1 MQNADFNLHHF
12 PQQEKLAE
20 LLLDNLAS
28 EGEGC
33 PFHKSTVL
41 VRNQGMATWLRQRIA
56 AKNGLAMLVDFPQP
70 NTFLQAL
77 VDEKSVQLDELKW
90 PIYQLLPTLLDKP
103 EFSILKTYLSSSTTE
118 IEASLKRY
126 QLSSQIAALYDKYLL
141 YRPEW
146 ITAWNAGESIP
157 AFSSHEAWQRILWLE
172 LSQNHIQHWSQS
184 LLAAETLEI
193 DVELP
198 SALHVFGIS
207 NFAPIYVRFLYLLS
221 QRIPVHIY
229 WMNPVSIDE
238 GYWEDAPTKR
248 QWTMAEAFD
257 ESCILTEGNPLLA
270 SFGRMGREFV
280 HTLYGGESGN
290 TEIHN
295 YQPQETTHPAAI
307 NSLQQLQQ
315 SIYNRR
321 PMSDSSP
328 IDSSLSVHSCH
339 TPLRELE
346 TLKDYLLRLA
356 EKAPLDTGDVI
367 VLCPDIAAYA
377 PSIEA
382 VFGSLQRQQDFYLP
396 YRISDRSA
404 PINEP
409 AIAAIAQLFD
419 LNKKRFTNRE
429 ALDLLSVPAIA
440 EHLNL
445 SELDLSTIREW
456 VTKSGIRWGFDFK
469 HVLEVAPDCS
479 DSSWTWRDGLDRL
492 LLGYAM
498 PSKELTL
505 WRNILPYHDI
515 EGSSTRLL
523 GSLCSF
529 VEWCGDIRNQLSE
542 RRTLADW
549 VVATKEWIDLGFSM
563 SPDAQQSIQP
573 LLQLLEKLHEQ
584 SALIEETIPSD
595 VFSEHLKDYLNDSSP
610 AFGFLNGSITFCETK
625 PMRAIPARVICLLG
639 MNHDAFPRTSSDV
652 QFDLI
657 KDSRQAGDRSTR
669 DDDCYFFLEAIL
681 SARENLYFSYVGTSI
696 KDGEPRPPSTALQTL
711 IDTTPG
717 LAKAVVREKLHAYD
731 PAYFQGEPRSHDTHL
746 MQAADTLNSTAAS
759 KEPRAELSIPVD
771 QLPTHIEIEDFIAG
785 LTRSTSHF
793 LKKSLQARRHYYD
806 APLVEDEP
814 LEING
819 LVGWELKNQLL
830 QTRHFDSTNESA
842 WRQQGLIPS
851 GEFGHLQLVKQLG
864 SITTFLKDLPEQ
876 QITPV
881 EIIIN
886 NIHITGSV
894 PTHSDGHVLS
904 LSPSKKPKGRDLMQ
918 LWIYQLLI
926 SQATEQ
932 PTAGLIINIDKQLV
946 ETHLTPP
953 ESPQNTLKFL
963 LQIYLDNLNSPQAN
977 FPETSYAISQVKRK
991 ETDSEDDFEQTLQ
1004 AKAIKS
1010 WSENSEFKTGEG
1022 HDPEI
1027 ALFFTASA
1035 LSSETFHAI
1044 YEKIW
1049 QPLSQAILPAVKN

>member
-1 MQNADFNLHHF
+1 MPNAQFNLHHF
-12 PQQEKLAE
+12 PQQEALAE
-20 LLLDNLAS
+20 LLLENLAK
-28 EGEGC
+28 EGTGA
-33 PFHKSTVL
+33 PFHTSTVL

-56 AKNGLAMLVDFPQP
+56 KQTGLAMLVDFPQP
-70 NTFLQAL
+70 NSFLQGL
-77 VDEKSVQLDELKW
+77 IDEKSIQLEELKW
-90 PIYQLLPTLLDKP
+90 PIYELLPTLLEIP

-146 ITAWNAGESIP
+146 ITAWNAGESIST
-157 AFSSHEAWQRILWLE
+157 FSSHEPWQRILWLE
-172 LSQNHIQHWSQS
+172 LTKNDIQHWSQN
-184 LLAAETLEI
+184 LLAAEKLAIES
-193 DVELP
+193 ELP

-221 QRIPVHIY
+221 QQIPVHIY

-257 ESCILTEGNPLLA
+257 ESSILIEGNPLLA

-280 HTLYGGESGN
+280 HTLYGGETGN

-295 YQPQETTHPAAI
+295 FQPQDTTHPTAT
-307 NSLQQLQQ
+307 NSLQQLQH
-315 SIYNRR
+315 SIFDRR
-321 PMSDSSP
+321 PMSEDTS
-328 IDSSLSVHSCH
+328 IDSSLAVHSCH

-346 TLKDYLLRLA
+346 TLKDYLLQLA
-356 EKAPLDTGDVI
+356 EKSPLDTGDVI
-367 VLCPDIAAYA
+367 VLCPDIASYA

-382 VFGSLQRQQDFYLP
+382 VFGALQRQKEFYLP

-404 PINEP
+404 PVNEP
-409 AIAAIAQLFD
+409 AIAAVAQLFD

-445 SELDLSTIREW
+445 SEQDLGTIRQW
-456 VTKSGIRWGFDFK
+456 VTQSGIRWGFDFK
-469 HVLEVAPDCS
+469 HIREIAPDCK
-479 DSSWTWRDGLDRL
+479 DSTWTWRDGLDRL

-498 PSKELTL
+498 PCKELTL

-523 GSLCSF
+523 GALCSF
-529 VEWCGDIRNQLSE
+529 VEWCAAIRNQLRDKRSLE
-542 RRTLADW
+542 DW
-549 VVATKEWIDLGFSM
+549 VAATKEWIDLGFSK

-573 LLQLLEKLHEQ
+573 LLQVLEKLHDQ
-584 SALIEETIPSD
+584 SLLIEETIPSD
-595 VFSEHLKDYLNDSSP
+595 VFAEHLKDYLNDSSP

-639 MNHDAFPRTSSDV
+639 MNHDAFPRTSSDA
-652 QFDLI
+652 QFDLT

-696 KDGEPRPPSTALQTL
+696 KDGEARPPSTALQTL

-731 PAYFQGEPRSHDTHL
+731 PAYFLEVPSSHDAHL
-746 MQAADTLNSTAAS
+746 MQAAVTLGSTKES
-759 KEPRAELSIPVD
+759 KEPRAEVSVTLD
-771 QLPTHIEIEDFIAG
+771 ENPTHIDLDDFISG

-806 APLVEDEP
+806 APLEEDES

-819 LVGWELKNQLL
+819 LVGWGLKNQLL
-830 QTRHFDSTNESA
+830 KSRHFDPAHESA

-864 SITTFLKDLPEQ
+864 SIESLIEDLPELEITPIDIKVNGI
-876 QITPV
+876 QITG
-881 EIIIN
+881 N
-886 NIHITGSV
+886 V
-894 PTHSDGHVLS
+894 PTHPDGRVLI
-904 LSPSKKPKGRDLMQ
+904 LSPSKAPKGRDLLQ
-918 LWIYQLLI
+918 LWIYQILT
-926 SQATEQ
+926 SHASEQATG
-932 PTAGLIINIDKQLV
+932 GLFINIDKQLV
-946 ETHLTPP
+946 ETNLSAPELT
-953 ESPQNTLKFL
+953 QNTLKFL
-963 LQIYLDNLNSPQAN
+963 LQIYLDNLKSPQAS
-977 FPETSYAISQVKRK
+977 FPETSYAISQVTRK
-991 ETDSEDDFEQTLQ
+991 ETDDEDAFELKQQSAGL
-1004 AKAIKS
+1004 KS

-1027 ALFFTASA
+1027 GLFFTDSA
-1035 LSSETFHAI
+1035 LSSDTFHAI
-1044 YEKIW
+1044 YGNIW
-1049 QPLSQAILPAVKN
+1049 KPLSQAILPPVKN

>member
-1 MQNADFNLHHF
+1 MPNAKFNLHHF
-12 PQQEKLAE
+12 PKQEDLAE

-28 EGEGC
+28 EGSVS

-56 AKNGLAMLVDFPQP
+56 TQTGLAMLVEFPQP
-70 NTFLQAL
+70 NSFLQGL
-77 VDEKSVQLDELKW
+77 IDEKSVQLDELKW
-90 PIYQLLPTLLDKP
+90 PIYKLLPSLLEKT
-103 EFSILKTYLSSSTTE
+103 EFGILKTYLSSSTTE
-118 IEASLKRY
+118 IESSLKRY

-146 ITAWNAGESIP
+146 ITTWNAGESIP
-157 AFSSHEAWQRILWLE
+157 TFSSHEAWQRILWLE
-172 LSQNHIQHWSQS
+172 LTKNGIQHWSQN
-184 LLAAETLEI
+184 LLAAEKLEI
-193 DVELP
+193 GAKIP

-221 QRIPVHIY
+221 QQIPVHIY

-257 ESCILTEGNPLLA
+257 DSSILTEGNPLLA

-280 HTLYGGESGN
+280 HTLYGGDKGN

-295 YQPQETTHPAAI
+295 FQPQKTTHSTATS
-307 NSLQQLQQ
+307 SLEQLQH
-315 SIYNRR
+315 SIFNRR
-321 PMSDSSP
+321 PMNEGSP
-328 IDSSLSVHSCH
+328 IDSSLAVHSCH

-346 TLKDYLLRLA
+346 TLKDYLLKLA
-356 EKAPLDTGDVI
+356 EESPLDTGDVI

-382 VFGSLQRQQDFYLP
+382 VFGSLQRQQKLYLP

-404 PINEP
+404 PINDP
-409 AIAAIAQLFD
+409 SIAAVTQLFD

-429 ALDLLSVPAIA
+429 ALDLLSTPAIA
-440 EHLNL
+440 GHLNL
-445 SELDLSTIREW
+445 SEQDLSTIREW
-456 VTKSGIRWGFDFK
+456 VTKSGIRWGFDYQ
-469 HVLEVAPDCS
+469 HIREVAADCK

-498 PSKELTL
+498 PCKELTL

-523 GSLCSF
+523 GALCSF
-529 VEWCGDIRNQLSE
+529 VEWCGEIRKQLSDK
-542 RRTLADW
+542 RSLAEW
-549 VVATKEWIDLGFSM
+549 VELSKEWMDLGFSKA
-563 SPDAQQSIQP
+563 PDAQQSIQP
-573 LLQLLEKLHEQ
+573 LLHVLEQLHEQ
-584 SALIEETIPSD
+584 SSLIEETIPSD
-595 VFSEHLKDYLNDSSP
+595 VFAEHLKDYLNDSSP

-639 MNHDAFPRTSSDV
+639 MNHDAFPRTSPDV

-731 PAYFQGEPRSHDTHL
+731 PSYFQGDPSSHDEHL
-746 MQAADTLNSTAAS
+746 MQAAETLSSTFET
-759 KEPRAELSIPVD
+759 KEPHVD
-771 QLPTHIEIEDFIAG
+771 VSVAVDETPTHIDLDDFISG

-806 APLVEDEP
+806 APLAEDES

-830 QTRHFDSTNESA
+830 QTRRFDSTNESA

-851 GEFGHLQLVKQLG
+851 GEFGRLQLAEQLG
-864 SITTFLKDLPEQ
+864 SISSLLEDLPEQ
-876 QITPV
+876 LDTPIDV
-881 EIIIN
+881 KIN
-886 NIHITGSV
+886 DIHIIGNI
-894 PTHSDGHVLS
+894 PTHLDGHVLMV
-904 LSPSKKPKGRDLMQ
+904 SPSKAPKGRDLMQ
-918 LWIYQLLI
+918 LWVYQILI
-926 SQATEQ
+926 SHAAEHA
-932 PTAGLIINIDKQLV
+932 TAGQIINIDKQLV
-946 ETHLTPP
+946 ETNLTPP
-953 ESPQNTLKFL
+953 ETTQNTLKFL
-963 LQIYLDNLNSPQAN
+963 LQIYLDNLKYPQAS

-991 ETDSEDDFEQTLQ
+991 DTDGEDQFDQKQQ
-1004 AKAIKS
+1004 AAGLKS

-1027 ALFFTASA
+1027 ALFFTDSS

-1044 YEKIW
+1044 YENIW
-1049 QPLSQAILPAVKN
+1049 QPLSQAILPPVKN